1 MTKQEL
7 MQRLKTEFQSLITQ
21 YNLSTKE
28 IHISAKSLSA
38 KEAIGNTKR
47 KDFPILTGQ
56 EVMLQAE
63 YQGSYGQ
70 AFTDAPS
77 EFKGTLTDIL
87 NLDLSENLHN
97 SGLFIASLNAVM
109 ARLGLI
115 EHTVHCRFD
124 EPELCSL
131 ELVQYVK
138 ENYHGKKIAL
148 VGYQPSMLDAL
159 SKVSDT
165 RVLDLNP
172 KNIGQIR
179 YGVKVENG
187 ITDYQ
192 EVVLE
197 WADVVLCTGSTL
209 CNGTIVNFI
218 DIGKEVLFFGT
229 TVAGAAKLLGF
240 NRFCPKSQ

>member
-21 YNLSTKE
+21 YHLSTKE
-28 IHISAKSLSA
+28 INITAKSLSPE
-38 KEAIGNTKR
+38 EAIGNTTR

-63 YQGSYGQ
+63 YQGSFGQ

-87 NLDLSENLHN
+87 NLDLMENPYD

-109 ARLGLI
+109 AKLGLI
-115 EHTVHCRFD
+115 EHTVHCRCD

-131 ELVQYVK
+131 DFVHYVD
-138 ENYHGKKIAL
+138 ENYKGKKIAL
-148 VGYQPSMLDAL
+148 VGYQPSILDAL
-159 SKVSDT
+159 SKICEL
-165 RVLDLNP
+165 RVLDLSPN
-172 KNIGQIR
+172 NVNQIR
-179 YGVKVENG
+179 YGIKIENG
-187 ITDYQ
+187 ITDYN

-197 WADVVLCTGSTL
+197 WADVILCTGSTL

-218 DIGKEVLFFGT
+218 DIDKEVLFFGI
-229 TVAGAAKLLGF
+229 TVAGAAKILGL
-240 NRFCPKSQ
+240 NRLCPKSI